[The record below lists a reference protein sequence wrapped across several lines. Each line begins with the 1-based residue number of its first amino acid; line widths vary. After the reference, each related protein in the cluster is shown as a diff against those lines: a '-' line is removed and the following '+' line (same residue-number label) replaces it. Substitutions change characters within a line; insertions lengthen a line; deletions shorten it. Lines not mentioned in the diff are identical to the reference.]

1 MNPLNLR
8 PLAPCFMPPALR
20 RNRGES
26 VCAPRKPSRPLF
38 PSRESSHSHSRLV
51 GTLGSRVAHIAE
63 GSALADDL
71 ALGVRRGDVADLG
84 VETDLGV
91 LLETDFADLAELK
104 DMAGLLSQTV

>member
-1 MNPLNLR
+1 MNPLNPR
-8 PLAPCFMPPALR
+8 SLAPCFMPPALR

-51 GTLGSRVAHIAE
+51 GTLGSRVAHTAE
-63 GSALADDL
+63 G
-71 ALGVRRGDVADLG
+71 RRGDVADLG

-91 LLETDFADLAELK
+91 LIETDFADLEELK
-104 DMAGLLSQTV
+104 DMAGLLSQTVGHT

>member
-38 PSRESSHSHSRLV
+38 SSRESSHSHSRLV
-51 GTLGSRVAHIAE
+51 GTLGIRVAHIAE
-63 GSALADDL
+63 G
-71 ALGVRRGDVADLG
+71 RRGDVVDLGFEADL
-84 VETDLGV
+84 EV
-91 LLETDFADLAELK
+91 LIETDFADLGELK